1 MPNGAAGDEDEESTP
16 PITSIRH
23 AGNKALLAVVGNF
36 RLEAREHTRG
46 LDRIYT
52 TLRDLD
58 GPAPAVT
65 APQLLDEME
74 RHHAATGENI
84 AALAALVTR

>member
-1 MPNGAAGDEDEESTP
+1 MPNGDAGDDEESTP
-16 PITSIRH
+16 PASSIRH
-23 AGNKALLAVVGNF
+23 LGNKALLAVVGNF
-36 RLEAREHTRG
+36 RLEAQAHTRG
-46 LDRIYT
+46 LDRLYT

-58 GPAPAVT
+58 APAPPVF

-74 RHHAATGENI
+74 RHHAVTGENI